1 MGAWAREL
9 AAIAVAFAWLALF
22 QGFFVVANGQFNY
35 KDALT
40 KSIVFLEAQRSGKLP
55 ASNRLAWRGD
65 SALEDGK
72 LANVPLSL
80 PLSLSLSLFLSS
92 SIFFPLFFQELNLVI
107 GFLWRRWILL
117 EDIMTPATT

>member
-1 MGAWAREL
+1 MLGLDFGFMGACAREL
-9 AAIAVAFAWLALF
+9 AAIAVAWLALF
-22 QGFFVVANGQFNY
+22 QGFFVAVNGQFNY

-55 ASNRLAWRGD
+55 ATNRLAWRGD

-80 PLSLSLSLFLSS
+80 SLFLSS
-92 SIFFPLFFQELNLVI
+92 SIFSFPLFFHE
-107 GFLWRRWILL
+107 R
-117 EDIMTPATT
+117 A

>member
-1 MGAWAREL
+1 MGAYAREL
-9 AAIAVAFAWLALF
+9 AAIAVAWLALF
-22 QGFFVVANGQFNY
+22 EGFLVAVNGQFDY

-72 LANVPLSL
+72 LANVPLS
-80 PLSLSLSLFLSS
+80 SFLHQFFSS
-92 SIFFPLFFQELNLVI
+92 V
-107 GFLWRRWILL
+107 FLMSFLK
-117 EDIMTPATT
+117 

>member
-1 MGAWAREL
+1 MGACAREL

-22 QGFFVVANGQFNY
+22 QGSFVVVNGQFNY

-80 PLSLSLSLFLSS
+80 SLSLSVLFF
-92 SIFFPLFFQELNLVI
+92 IHFFPLFFQELNLVI

-117 EDIMTPATT
+117 EDIMTPATM